1 MQRPILFGLVSLLTT
16 QIRADGP
23 RVHTVFCAE
32 CTNNFDYK
40 SLGVFWSH
48 RLSGMPGNVTRLL
61 ACDENQLATYKGL
74 NLGPTFVHRNHGR
87 VNHMRDDKGAKPP
100 YGSRPSDISPSYN
113 KPGSIMHWVQESEE
127 AKHVDYVLYIDADM
141 LLRLPMDP
149 VKMGVKPGVV
159 VSEHVGYLDTGLQNG
174 LQYQFLPKEQADISG
189 ADVNDHR
196 PTGPDGKRHAAGG
209 WYHFFHMDD
218 IRKIAHRWLYYCEKM
233 RLNPQLYW
241 KMLDPKTGL
250 PGGTD
255 HDILTGDAY
264 VSHGTAPWISEMYGY
279 VFAAGEAG
287 LRHILTHGV
296 VVYPDDI
303 GAGQPQ
309 EPSIIH
315 YGLHCTVGSF
325 HFTKY
330 THGMFDAVGCT
341 GETFG
346 DPPLPGHLE
355 RLCAETVLTLNDAM
369 CDYYARD
376 KQHGG
381 CGFPEIGRTVPT
393 CPAWK
398 APKMRSCSDKH
409 EECKGWAS
417 SGECTKNPGFMLG
430 ACPKAC
436 DQCGVAGMVKVP
448 AWARG
453 YALANGEAAP
463 YMRGVFD
470 GPVPV
475 NSEPGISLEGAGTVV
490 RESGWA
496 TASKLTGSLTSRLRA
511 AGKASGAK
519 LRGAGAGL
527 DTADAL
533 EREAGAG
540 GETRKKRK
548 LHPMPGFNASGIG
561 ERKLP
566 GLAYGE
572 GNADAGGAGGAL
584 HGAAAEAARQEAAAQ
599 VLRDA
604 AAASDGAA
612 SDGAAAA
619 EFAASHANGGG
630 NGSLATL
637 RWQMYVGWAAILVL
651 GAFMVGRKF
660 CRQPKKSLPGPKRS
674 F

>member
-1 MQRPILFGLVSLLTT
+1 
-16 QIRADGP
+16 
-23 RVHTVFCAE
+23 
-32 CTNNFDYK
+32 
-40 SLGVFWSH
+40 
-48 RLSGMPGNVTRLL
+48 
-61 ACDENQLATYKGL
+61 
-74 NLGPTFVHRNHGR
+74 
-87 VNHMRDDKGAKPP
+87 
-100 YGSRPSDISPSYN
+100 
-113 KPGSIMHWVQESEE
+113 
-127 AKHVDYVLYIDADM
+127 
-141 LLRLPMDP
+141 
-149 VKMGVKPGVV
+149 
-159 VSEHVGYLDTGLQNG
+159 
-174 LQYQFLPKEQADISG
+174 
-189 ADVNDHR
+189 
-196 PTGPDGKRHAAGG
+196 
-209 WYHFFHMDD
+209 
-218 IRKIAHRWLYYCEKM
+218 M

-604 AAASDGAA
+604 AARATAQRATARRRRSLRPATR
-612 SDGAAAA
+612 AAAA
-619 EFAASHANGGG
+619 RSRRCAGKCMSAGRRSSCSAPLWSAANSA
-630 NGSLATL
+630 GSRRSPCQGRSDHSRFECIRVLCTKRLSRRSSGHRSRQKLPAPNPNQLCPNLCSCLATSLVARRL
-637 RWQMYVGWAAILVL
+637 RSTTARALAAAAVALPERKLVSI
-651 GAFMVGRKF
+651 G
-660 CRQPKKSLPGPKRS
+660 
-674 F
+674 